1 MKWLTISLVVISF
14 QTIIMA
20 EGDND
25 KVGSSA
31 FKFLNIQTDAHGAA
45 LGGLA
50 AQASGANAL
59 FWNPAGIA
67 GSEGIGVSAGM
78 TQWLVETQVM
88 NAGVVMPM
96 MGGTVGLSLVSV
108 NYGDIMKSGWG
119 EESGQF
125 IFQPNQDSFSATDMS
140 LQASYGRSLSD
151 KFSLGV
157 TAKMISQTID
167 GVNIVPVDDENEP
180 WPFGLAFD
188 IGTQFNTGFRGISMG
203 AVVSNFGPDVGSQ
216 APDSA
221 SYEEFPGMSLPMT
234 FSFGVVGEV
243 IPGLNAGL
251 NVLKQA
257 DMAQEFIFNGEY
269 SVAGLASLRF
279 SYNISNEQQPV
290 SFGLGLG
297 MAGITANIAITTTQ
311 YFDNVMRFGIGYAL

>member
-1 MKWLTISLVVISF
+1 MKSIIKNPMKWLTISLVVISF
-14 QTIIMA
+14 QTMIMA

-96 MGGTVGLSLVSV
+96 MGGTIGLSLVSV
-108 NYGDIMKSGWG
+108 DYGDIMKSGWAG
-119 EESGQF
+119 TTEFVFE
-125 IFQPNQDSFSATDMS
+125 PNQGSFSATDMS
-140 LQASYGRSLSD
+140 LQASYGKSLSD
-151 KFSLGV
+151 KFSLGA
-157 TAKMISQTID
+157 TAKMISQSID
-167 GVNIVPVDDENEP
+167 DVSIS
-180 WPFGLAFD
+180 GLAFD
-188 IGTQFNTGFRGISMG
+188 IGTQFNTGYRGISMG
-203 AVVSNFGPDVGSQ
+203 AVVSNFGPDVDSQ
-216 APDSA
+216 APENA

-234 FSFGVVGEV
+234 FSFGVVGEA

-279 SYNISNEQQPV
+279 SYNISNPQEPM
-290 SFGLGLG
+290 SFGVGLG
-297 MAGITANIAITTTQ
+297 MAGVTANVAITTTQ

>member
-1 MKWLTISLVVISF
+1 MKSIIKNPMKWLTISLVVVSF

-78 TQWLVETQVM
+78 TQWLVETTVM

-108 NYGDIMKSGWG
+108 DYGDIMKSGWG

-125 IFQPNQDSFSATDMS
+125 IFQPNQGSFSATDMS

-151 KFSLGV
+151 KFSLGA
-157 TAKMISQTID
+157 TAKMISQNID
-167 GVNIVPVDDENEP
+167 DVSNN
-180 WPFGLAFD
+180 GLAFD
-188 IGTQFNTGFRGISMG
+188 IGTQFNTGYRGISMG
-203 AVVSNFGPDVGSQ
+203 AVVSNFGPDVDSH
-216 APDSA
+216 APDDA

-234 FSFGVVGEV
+234 FSFGVVGEA

-257 DMAQEFIFNGEY
+257 DMAQEFILNGEY
-269 SVAGLASLRF
+269 SVASLVSLRF
-279 SYNISNEQQPV
+279 SYNISNPQQPM
-290 SFGLGLG
+290 SFGAGLG
-297 MAGITANIAITTTQ
+297 MAGITVNLAISTPQ
-311 YFDNVMRFGIGYAL
+311 HFDPVMRFGIGYAL

>member
-1 MKWLTISLVVISF
+1 MKSIIKNPMKWLTISLVVISF
-14 QTIIMA
+14 QTMIMA

-45 LGGLA
+45 LGGLS

-88 NAGVVMPM
+88 NAGLVMPM
-96 MGGTVGLSLVSV
+96 MGGTIGLSLVSV
-108 NYGDIMKSGWG
+108 DYGDIMKSGWAG
-119 EESGQF
+119 TTEFVFE
-125 IFQPNQDSFSATDMS
+125 PNQGSFSATDMS
-140 LQASYGRSLSD
+140 LQASYGKSLSD
-151 KFSLGV
+151 KFSLGA
-157 TAKMISQTID
+157 TAKMISQKID
-167 GVNIVPVDDENEP
+167 DVSIS
-180 WPFGLAFD
+180 GLAFD
-188 IGTQFNTGFRGISMG
+188 IGTQFNTGYRGISMG
-203 AVVSNFGPDVGSQ
+203 AVVSNFGPDVDSQ
-216 APDSA
+216 APEDA

-234 FSFGVVGEV
+234 FSFGVVGEA

-279 SYNISNEQQPV
+279 SYNISNEQQPM
-290 SFGLGLG
+290 SFGVGLG
-297 MAGITANIAITTTQ
+297 MAGVTANVAISTPQ
-311 YFDNVMRFGIGYAL
+311 HFDPVMRFGIGYAL

>member
-1 MKWLTISLVVISF
+1 MKSIIKNPMKWLTISLVVISF
-14 QTIIMA
+14 QTMIMA

-125 IFQPNQDSFSATDMS
+125 IFQPNQGSFSATDMS
-140 LQASYGRSLSD
+140 LQASYGKSLSD
-151 KFSLGV
+151 KFSLGA
-157 TAKMISQTID
+157 TAKMISQSID
-167 GVNIVPVDDENEP
+167 DVSIS
-180 WPFGLAFD
+180 GLAFD
-188 IGTQFNTGFRGISMG
+188 IGTQFNTGYRGISMG
-203 AVVSNFGPDVGSQ
+203 AVVSNFGPDVDSQ
-216 APDSA
+216 ADADA

-234 FSFGVVGEV
+234 FSFGVVGEA

-279 SYNISNEQQPV
+279 SYNISNPQQPM
-290 SFGLGLG
+290 SFGVGLG
-297 MAGITANIAITTTQ
+297 MAGITANVAVSTPQ
-311 YFDNVMRFGIGYAL
+311 HFDPVIRFGIGYAL

>member
-1 MKWLTISLVVISF
+1 MKSIIKNPMKWLTISLVVISF

-67 GSEGIGVSAGM
+67 GSEGIGFSAGM

-88 NAGVVMPM
+88 NAGLVMPM

-108 NYGDIMKSGWG
+108 DYGDIMKSGWAG
-119 EESGQF
+119 TTEF
-125 IFQPNQDSFSATDMS
+125 IFEPNQSSFTATDMS

-151 KFSLGV
+151 KFSLGA
-157 TAKMISQTID
+157 TAKMISQNID
-167 GVNIVPVDDENEP
+167 DVSIS
-180 WPFGLAFD
+180 GLAFD
-188 IGTQFNTGFRGISMG
+188 IGTQFNTGYRGISMG
-203 AVVSNFGPDVGSQ
+203 AVISNFGPDVDSQ
-216 APDSA
+216 APDDA

-234 FSFGVVGEV
+234 FIFGVVGEA

-279 SYNISNEQQPV
+279 SYNISNPQQPM
-290 SFGLGLG
+290 SFGAGLG
-297 MAGITANIAITTTQ
+297 MAGITANVAFSTTLH
-311 YFDNVMRFGIGYAL
+311 FDPVMRFGIGYAL

>member
-1 MKWLTISLVVISF
+1 MKSIIKNPMKWLTISLVVISF

-78 TQWLVETQVM
+78 TQWLVETTVM

-108 NYGDIMKSGWG
+108 DYGDIMKSGWAG
-119 EESGQF
+119 TTEFVFE
-125 IFQPNQDSFSATDMS
+125 PNQGSFSATDMS

-151 KFSLGV
+151 KFSLGA
-157 TAKMISQTID
+157 TAKMISQNID
-167 GVNIVPVDDENEP
+167 DVSNN
-180 WPFGLAFD
+180 GLAFD
-188 IGTQFNTGFRGISMG
+188 IGTQFNTGYRGISMG
-203 AVVSNFGPDVGSQ
+203 AVISNFGPDVDSQ
-216 APDSA
+216 APDDA

-234 FSFGVVGEV
+234 FSFGVVGEA

-279 SYNISNEQQPV
+279 SYNISNPQQPM
-290 SFGLGLG
+290 SFGAGLG
-297 MAGITANIAITTTQ
+297 MAGITANVAFSTTLH
-311 YFDNVMRFGIGYAL
+311 FDPVMRFGIGYAL

>member
-1 MKWLTISLVVISF
+1 MKSIIKNPMKWLTISLVVISF
-14 QTIIMA
+14 QTMIMA

-67 GSEGIGVSAGM
+67 GSEGMGVSAGM

-88 NAGVVMPM
+88 NAGFVMPM
-96 MGGTVGLSLVSV
+96 MGGTIGLSVVSV
-108 NYGDIMKSGWG
+108 NYGEIMKSGWAG
-119 EESGQF
+119 TTEFVFE
-125 IFQPNQDSFSATDMS
+125 PNQGSFTPTDMS

-151 KFSLGV
+151 KFSLGG
-157 TAKMISQTID
+157 TAKMISQSID
-167 GVNIVPVDDENEP
+167 DVSIS
-180 WPFGLAFD
+180 GLAFD
-188 IGTQFNTGFRGISMG
+188 IGTQFNTGYRGISMG
-203 AVVSNFGPDVGSQ
+203 AVISNFGPDVDSQ
-216 APDSA
+216 APDDA

-234 FSFGVVGEV
+234 FSFGVVGEA

-279 SYNISNEQQPV
+279 SYNISNPQQPM
-290 SFGLGLG
+290 SFGAGLG
-297 MAGITANIAITTTQ
+297 MAGITANFDITTTQ

>member
-1 MKWLTISLVVISF
+1 MKSIIKNPMKWLTISLVVISF

-45 LGGLA
+45 LGGLV

-78 TQWLVETQVM
+78 TQWLVETTVM

-108 NYGDIMKSGWG
+108 DYGDIMKSGWAG
-119 EESGQF
+119 TTEFVFE
-125 IFQPNQDSFSATDMS
+125 PNQGSFSATDMS

-151 KFSLGV
+151 KFSLGA
-157 TAKMISQTID
+157 TAKMISQNID
-167 GVNIVPVDDENEP
+167 DVSNN
-180 WPFGLAFD
+180 GLAFD
-188 IGTQFNTGFRGISMG
+188 IGTQFNTGYRGIRLG
-203 AVVSNFGPDVGSQ
+203 AVVSNFGPDVDSH
-216 APDSA
+216 APDDA

-234 FSFGVVGEV
+234 FSFGVVGEA

-257 DMAQEFIFNGEY
+257 DMAQEFILNGEY
-269 SVAGLASLRF
+269 SVASLVSLRF
-279 SYNISNEQQPV
+279 SYNISNPQQPM
-290 SFGLGLG
+290 SFGAGLG
-297 MAGITANIAITTTQ
+297 MAGITVNLAISTPQ
-311 YFDNVMRFGIGYAL
+311 HFDPVMRFGIGYAL

>member
-1 MKWLTISLVVISF
+1 MKSIIKNPMKWLTISLVVISF
-14 QTIIMA
+14 QTMIMA

-88 NAGVVMPM
+88 NAGLVMPM

-108 NYGDIMKSGWG
+108 DYGDIMKSNWSG
-119 EESGQF
+119 ETLFLFE
-125 IFQPNQDSFSATDMS
+125 PNQGTFSATDMA
-140 LQASYGRSLSD
+140 LQASYGKSLSD
-151 KFSLGV
+151 KFSLGA
-157 TAKMISQTID
+157 TAKMISQNID
-167 GVNIVPVDDENEP
+167 NVSIS
-180 WPFGLAFD
+180 GLAFD
-188 IGTQFNTGFRGISMG
+188 IGTQFNTGYRGISMG
-203 AVVSNFGPDVGSQ
+203 AVVSNFGPDVDSQ
-216 APDSA
+216 ADADA

-234 FSFGVVGEV
+234 FSFGVVGEA

-269 SVAGLASLRF
+269 SVAGLASIRF
-279 SYNISNEQQPV
+279 SYNISNPQQFMSTGV
-290 SFGLGLG
+290 GLGL
-297 MAGITANIAITTTQ
+297 AGVTANVAISMSEH
-311 YFDNVMRFGIGYAL
+311 FDPVMRFGIGYAL

>member
-1 MKWLTISLVVISF
+1 MKSIIKNLMKWLTISLVVISF
-14 QTIIMA
+14 QTMIMA

-88 NAGVVMPM
+88 NAGLVMPM
-96 MGGTVGLSLVSV
+96 MGGTIGLSLVSV
-108 NYGDIMKSGWG
+108 DYGDIMKSGWAG
-119 EESGQF
+119 TTEFVFE
-125 IFQPNQDSFSATDMS
+125 PNQGSFTATDMS
-140 LQASYGRSLSD
+140 LQASYGKSLSD
-151 KFSLGV
+151 KFSLGA
-157 TAKMISQTID
+157 TAKMISQSID
-167 GVNIVPVDDENEP
+167 DVSIS
-180 WPFGLAFD
+180 GLAFD
-188 IGTQFNTGFRGISMG
+188 IGTQFNTGYRGISMG
-203 AVVSNFGPDVGSQ
+203 AVVSNFGPDVDSQ
-216 APDSA
+216 APEDA

-234 FSFGVVGEV
+234 FSFGVVGEA

-279 SYNISNEQQPV
+279 SYNISNPQEPM
-290 SFGLGLG
+290 SFGVGLG
-297 MAGITANIAITTTQ
+297 MAGVTANVAITTTQ

>member
-1 MKWLTISLVVISF
+1 MKSIIKNPMKWLTISLVVISF

-31 FKFLNIQTDAHGAA
+31 YKFLNIQTDAHGAA

-88 NAGVVMPM
+88 IAGFVMPM
-96 MGGTVGLSLVSV
+96 MGGTIGLSVVSV
-108 NYGDIMKSGWG
+108 NYGEIMKSGWAG
-119 EESGQF
+119 TTEFVFE
-125 IFQPNQDSFSATDMS
+125 PNQGSFTPTDMS

-151 KFSLGV
+151 KFSLGG
-157 TAKMISQTID
+157 TAKMISQSID
-167 GVNIVPVDDENEP
+167 DVSIS
-180 WPFGLAFD
+180 GLAFD
-188 IGTQFNTGFRGISMG
+188 IGTQFNTGYRGISMG
-203 AVVSNFGPDVGSQ
+203 AVISNFGPDVVSQ
-216 APDSA
+216 APEEA

-234 FSFGVVGEV
+234 FSFGVVGEA

-279 SYNISNEQQPV
+279 SYNISNPQQPM
-290 SFGLGLG
+290 SFGFGLG
-297 MAGITANIAITTTQ
+297 MAGVTANVAISTPQ
-311 YFDNVMRFGIGYAL
+311 HFDPVMRFGIGYAL

>member
-1 MKWLTISLVVISF
+1 MKSIIKNPMKWLTISLVVISF
-14 QTIIMA
+14 QTMIMA

-78 TQWLVETQVM
+78 TQWLVETTVM

-125 IFQPNQDSFSATDMS
+125 IFQPNQGSFTATDMS
-140 LQASYGRSLSD
+140 LQASYGKSLSD
-151 KFSLGV
+151 KFSLGA
-157 TAKMISQTID
+157 TAKMISQNID
-167 GVNIVPVDDENEP
+167 DVSIS
-180 WPFGLAFD
+180 GLAFD
-188 IGTQFNTGFRGISMG
+188 IGTQFNTGYRGISMG
-203 AVVSNFGPDVGSQ
+203 AVVSNFGPDVDSQ
-216 APDSA
+216 APEDA

-234 FSFGVVGEV
+234 FSFGVVGEA

-269 SVAGLASLRF
+269 SVAGLASVRF
-279 SYNISNEQQPV
+279 SYNISNEQQPM
-290 SFGLGLG
+290 SFGVGLG
-297 MAGITANIAITTTQ
+297 MAGVTANVAISTPQ
-311 YFDNVMRFGIGYAL
+311 HFDPVMRFGIGYAL

>member
-1 MKWLTISLVVISF
+1 MKSIIKNPMKWLTISLVVISF
-14 QTIIMA
+14 QTMIMA

-78 TQWLVETQVM
+78 TQWLVDTQVM
-88 NAGVVMPM
+88 NAGFVMPM
-96 MGGTVGLSLVSV
+96 MGGTIGLSVVSV
-108 NYGDIMKSGWG
+108 NYGEIMKSGWAG
-119 EESGQF
+119 TTEFVFE
-125 IFQPNQDSFSATDMS
+125 PNQGSFTPTDMS

-151 KFSLGV
+151 KFSLGG
-157 TAKMISQTID
+157 TAKMISQSID
-167 GVNIVPVDDENEP
+167 DVSIS
-180 WPFGLAFD
+180 GLAFD
-188 IGTQFNTGFRGISMG
+188 IGTQFNTGYRGISMG
-203 AVVSNFGPDVGSQ
+203 AVISNFGPDVDSQ
-216 APDSA
+216 APDDA

-234 FSFGVVGEV
+234 FSFGVVGEA

-279 SYNISNEQQPV
+279 SYNISNPQQPM
-290 SFGLGLG
+290 SFGAGLG
-297 MAGITANIAITTTQ
+297 MAGITANVAFSTTQ
-311 YFDNVMRFGIGYAL
+311 HFDPVLRFGIGYAL

>member
-1 MKWLTISLVVISF
+1 MKSIIKNPMKWLTISLVVISF

-31 FKFLNIQTDAHGAA
+31 YKFLNIQTDAHGAA

-78 TQWLVETQVM
+78 TQWLVDTQVM

-108 NYGDIMKSGWG
+108 DYGDIMRSGWG

-125 IFQPNQDSFSATDMS
+125 IFQPNQEAFTATDMS

-151 KFSLGV
+151 KFSLGA
-157 TAKMISQTID
+157 TAKRVSQNIDDVTIN
-167 GVNIVPVDDENEP
+167 G
-180 WPFGLAFD
+180 FAFD
-188 IGTQFNTGFRGISMG
+188 IGTQFNTGYRGISMG
-203 AVVSNFGPDVGSQ
+203 AVVSNFGPDVASQ
-216 APDSA
+216 APEDV

-234 FSFGVVGEV
+234 FSFGVVGEA
-243 IPGLNAGL
+243 IAGLNAGL

-257 DMAQEFIFNGEY
+257 DMAQEFIVNGEY
-269 SVAGLASLRF
+269 SLMGLASARF
-279 SYNISNEQQPV
+279 SYNISNPQQPM
-290 SFGLGLG
+290 SFGVGLGL
-297 MAGITANIAITTTQ
+297 AGISADVAITTTQ
-311 YFDNVMRFGIGYAL
+311 YFDNVMRFGIGYSF

>member
-1 MKWLTISLVVISF
+1 MKSIIKNPMKWLTISLVVISF
-14 QTIIMA
+14 QTMIMA

-67 GSEGIGVSAGM
+67 GSEGMGVSAGM

-96 MGGTVGLSLVSV
+96 MGGTVGLSMVSV
-108 NYGDIMKSGWG
+108 DYGDIMKSGWAG
-119 EESGQF
+119 TSEFVFE
-125 IFQPNQDSFSATDMS
+125 PNQGSFKATDMS
-140 LQASYGRSLSD
+140 LQASYGKSLSD
-151 KFSLGV
+151 KFSLGA
-157 TAKMISQTID
+157 TAKMISQSID
-167 GVNIVPVDDENEP
+167 DVSISGV
-180 WPFGLAFD
+180 AFD
-188 IGTQFNTGFRGISMG
+188 IGTQFNTGYRGISMG
-203 AVVSNFGPDVGSQ
+203 AVVSNFGPDVDSQ
-216 APDSA
+216 APEDA

-234 FSFGVVGEV
+234 FSFGVVGEA

-269 SVAGLASLRF
+269 SVAGLASIRF
-279 SYNISNEQQPV
+279 SYNISNPQQFMSTGV
-290 SFGLGLG
+290 GLGV
-297 MAGITANIAITTTQ
+297 AGVTANIAISISEH
-311 YFDNVMRFGIGYAL
+311 FDPVMRFGIGYAL

>member
-1 MKWLTISLVVISF
+1 MKSIIKNPMKWLTISLVVISF

-45 LGGLA
+45 LGGLV

-78 TQWLVETQVM
+78 TQWLVETTVM

-108 NYGDIMKSGWG
+108 DYGDIMKSGWAG
-119 EESGQF
+119 TTEFVFE
-125 IFQPNQDSFSATDMS
+125 PNQGSFSATDMS

-151 KFSLGV
+151 KFSLGA
-157 TAKMISQTID
+157 TAKMISQNID
-167 GVNIVPVDDENEP
+167 DVSNN
-180 WPFGLAFD
+180 GLAFD
-188 IGTQFNTGFRGISMG
+188 IGTQFNTGYRGISMG
-203 AVVSNFGPDVGSQ
+203 AVVSNFGPDVDSH
-216 APDSA
+216 APDDA

-234 FSFGVVGEV
+234 FSFGVVGEA

-269 SVAGLASLRF
+269 SVASLVSLRF
-279 SYNISNEQQPV
+279 SYNISNPQQPM
-290 SFGLGLG
+290 SFGAGLG
-297 MAGITANIAITTTQ
+297 MAGITVNLAISTPQ
-311 YFDNVMRFGIGYAL
+311 HFDPVMRFGIGYAL

>member
-1 MKWLTISLVVISF
+1 MKSIIKNPMKWLTISLVVISF

-78 TQWLVETQVM
+78 TQWLVETTVM

-108 NYGDIMKSGWG
+108 DYGDIMKSGWAG
-119 EESGQF
+119 TTEFVFE
-125 IFQPNQDSFSATDMS
+125 PNQGSFSATDMS

-151 KFSLGV
+151 KFSLGA
-157 TAKMISQTID
+157 TAKMISQNID
-167 GVNIVPVDDENEP
+167 DVSNN
-180 WPFGLAFD
+180 GLAFD
-188 IGTQFNTGFRGISMG
+188 IGTQFNTGYRGISMG
-203 AVVSNFGPDVGSQ
+203 AVVSNFGPDVDSH
-216 APDSA
+216 APDDA

-234 FSFGVVGEV
+234 FSFGVVGEA

-269 SVAGLASLRF
+269 SVASLVSLRF
-279 SYNISNEQQPV
+279 SYNISNPQQPM
-290 SFGLGLG
+290 SFGAGLG
-297 MAGITANIAITTTQ
+297 MAGITVNLAISTPQ
-311 YFDNVMRFGIGYAL
+311 HFDPVMRFGIGYAL

>member
-1 MKWLTISLVVISF
+1 MKSIIKNPMKWLTISLVVISF

-67 GSEGIGVSAGM
+67 GSEGMGVSAGM

-88 NAGVVMPM
+88 NAGFVMPM
-96 MGGTVGLSLVSV
+96 MGGTIGLSVVSV
-108 NYGDIMKSGWG
+108 NYGEIMKSGWAG
-119 EESGQF
+119 TTEFVFE
-125 IFQPNQDSFSATDMS
+125 PNQGSFTPTDMS

-151 KFSLGV
+151 KFSLGG
-157 TAKMISQTID
+157 TAKMISQSID
-167 GVNIVPVDDENEP
+167 DVSIS
-180 WPFGLAFD
+180 GLAFD
-188 IGTQFNTGFRGISMG
+188 IGTQFNTGYRGISMG
-203 AVVSNFGPDVGSQ
+203 AVISNFGPDVDSQ
-216 APDSA
+216 APDDA

-234 FSFGVVGEV
+234 FSFGVVGEA

-279 SYNISNEQQPV
+279 SYNISNPQQPM
-290 SFGLGLG
+290 SFGAGLG
-297 MAGITANIAITTTQ
+297 MAGITANVAFSTTLH
-311 YFDNVMRFGIGYAL
+311 FDPVMRFGIGYAL

>member
-1 MKWLTISLVVISF
+1 MKSIIKNPMKWLTISLVVISF
-14 QTIIMA
+14 QTMIMA

-108 NYGDIMKSGWG
+108 DYGDIMKSGWAG
-119 EESGQF
+119 TTEFVFE
-125 IFQPNQDSFSATDMS
+125 PNQGSFSATDMS
-140 LQASYGRSLSD
+140 LQASYGKSLSD
-151 KFSLGV
+151 KFSLGA
-157 TAKMISQTID
+157 TAKMISQNID
-167 GVNIVPVDDENEP
+167 DVSIS
-180 WPFGLAFD
+180 GLAFD
-188 IGTQFNTGFRGISMG
+188 IGTQFNTDYRGISMG
-203 AVVSNFGPDVGSQ
+203 AVVSNFGPDVDSQ
-216 APDSA
+216 APEDA

-279 SYNISNEQQPV
+279 SYNISNEQQPM
-290 SFGLGLG
+290 SFGVGLG
-297 MAGITANIAITTTQ
+297 MAGVTANVAISTPQ
-311 YFDNVMRFGIGYAL
+311 HFDPVMRFGIGYAL

>member
-1 MKWLTISLVVISF
+1 LTISLVVISF
-14 QTIIMA
+14 QTMIMA

-78 TQWLVETQVM
+78 TQWLVETTVM

-108 NYGDIMKSGWG
+108 DYGDIMKSGWAG
-119 EESGQF
+119 TTEFVFE
-125 IFQPNQDSFSATDMS
+125 PNQGKFQATDVAM
-140 LQASYGRSLSD
+140 QASFGRSLSD
-151 KFSLGV
+151 KFSLGA
-157 TAKMISQTID
+157 TAKIISQNID
-167 GVNIVPVDDENEP
+167 DVSIS
-180 WPFGLAFD
+180 GLAFD
-188 IGTQFNTGFRGISMG
+188 IGTQFNTGYRGISMG
-203 AVVSNFGPDVGSQ
+203 AVVSNFGPDVDSQ
-216 APDSA
+216 APDDV

-234 FSFGVVGEV
+234 FSFGVVGEA

-269 SVAGLASLRF
+269 SVAGLASIRF
-279 SYNISNEQQPV
+279 SYNISNPQQPMSTGV
-290 SFGLGLG
+290 GLGV
-297 MAGITANIAITTTQ
+297 AGVTANVAISISEH
-311 YFDNVMRFGIGYAL
+311 FDPVMRFGIGYAL

>member
-1 MKWLTISLVVISF
+1 MKSIIKNPMKWLTISLVVISF
-14 QTIIMA
+14 QTMIMA

-78 TQWLVETQVM
+78 TQWLVETTVM

-96 MGGTVGLSLVSV
+96 MGGTIGLSLVSV
-108 NYGDIMKSGWG
+108 DYGEIMKSGWAG
-119 EESGQF
+119 TSEFVFE
-125 IFQPNQDSFSATDMS
+125 PNQGSFTPTDMS

-151 KFSLGV
+151 KFSLGA
-157 TAKMISQTID
+157 TAKIISQNID
-167 GVNIVPVDDENEP
+167 DVSIS
-180 WPFGLAFD
+180 GLAFD
-188 IGTQFNTGFRGISMG
+188 IGTQFNTGYRGISMG
-203 AVVSNFGPDVGSQ
+203 AVISNFGPDVVSQ
-216 APDSA
+216 APEEA

-234 FSFGVVGEV
+234 FSFGVVGEA

-279 SYNISNEQQPV
+279 SYNISNPQQPM
-290 SFGLGLG
+290 SFGAGLG
-297 MAGITANIAITTTQ
+297 MAGITANVAFSTTLH
-311 YFDNVMRFGIGYAL
+311 FDPVMRFGIGYAL

>member
-1 MKWLTISLVVISF
+1 MNSIIKNTMKWLTISLVVVSF
-14 QTIIMA
+14 QSMILA

-67 GSEGIGVSAGM
+67 GSEGMGFNAGM

-88 NAGVVMPM
+88 NAGFVMPM
-96 MGGTVGLSLVSV
+96 MGGVVGLSLVSI
-108 NYGDIMKSGWG
+108 NYGDIMRSGWAG
-119 EESGQF
+119 TTEFVFE
-125 IFQPNQDSFSATDMS
+125 PNQEAFQASDVA

-151 KFSLGV
+151 KFSLGG
-157 TAKMISQTID
+157 TAKMITQSIDDVTI
-167 GVNIVPVDDENEP
+167 N
-180 WPFGLAFD
+180 GLAFD
-188 IGTQFNTGFRGISMG
+188 IGTQFNTGYRGIRMG
-203 AVVSNFGPDVGSQ
+203 AVISNFGPDVASQ
-216 APDSA
+216 APEDV

-234 FSFGVVGEV
+234 FSFGVVGEA
-243 IPGLNAGL
+243 IAGLNAGL

-257 DMAQEFIFNGEY
+257 DMAQEFIVNGEY
-269 SVAGLASLRF
+269 SLMGLASARF
-279 SYNISNEQQPV
+279 SYNISNPQQPM
-290 SFGLGLG
+290 SFGVGLGL
-297 MAGITANIAITTTQ
+297 AGISADVAITTTQ
-311 YFDNVMRFGIGYAL
+311 YFDNVMRFGIGYSF

>member
-1 MKWLTISLVVISF
+1 MKSIIKNPMKWLTISLVVISF
-14 QTIIMA
+14 QTMIMA

-67 GSEGIGVSAGM
+67 GSEGMGVSAGM

-88 NAGVVMPM
+88 NAGFVMPM
-96 MGGTVGLSLVSV
+96 MGGTIGLSVVSV
-108 NYGDIMKSGWG
+108 NYGEIMKSGWAG
-119 EESGQF
+119 TTEFVFE
-125 IFQPNQDSFSATDMS
+125 PNQGSFTPTDMS

-151 KFSLGV
+151 KFSLGG
-157 TAKMISQTID
+157 TAKMISQSID
-167 GVNIVPVDDENEP
+167 NVSIS
-180 WPFGLAFD
+180 GLAFD
-188 IGTQFNTGFRGISMG
+188 IGTQFNTGYRGISMG
-203 AVVSNFGPDVGSQ
+203 AVISNFGPDVDSQ
-216 APDSA
+216 APDDA

-234 FSFGVVGEV
+234 FSFGVVGEA

-279 SYNISNEQQPV
+279 SYNISNPQQPM
-290 SFGLGLG
+290 SFGAGLG
-297 MAGITANIAITTTQ
+297 MAGITANVAFSTTLH
-311 YFDNVMRFGIGYAL
+311 FDPVMRFGIGYAL

>member
-14 QTIIMA
+14 QTMIMA

-67 GSEGIGVSAGM
+67 GSEGIGFSGGM
-78 TQWLVETQVM
+78 TQWLVETTVM
-88 NAGVVMPM
+88 NAGVIMPM

-108 NYGDIMKSGWG
+108 DYGDIMKSGWAG
-119 EESGQF
+119 TTEFVFE
-125 IFQPNQDSFSATDMS
+125 PNQGSFTATDMS
-140 LQASYGRSLSD
+140 LQASYGKSLSD
-151 KFSLGV
+151 KFSLGA
-157 TAKMISQTID
+157 TAKMISQNID
-167 GVNIVPVDDENEP
+167 DVSIS
-180 WPFGLAFD
+180 GLAFD
-188 IGTQFNTGFRGISMG
+188 IGTQFNTGYRGISMG
-203 AVVSNFGPDVGSQ
+203 AVVSNFGPDVDSQ
-216 APDSA
+216 APEDA

-234 FSFGVVGEV
+234 FSFGVVGEA

-269 SVAGLASLRF
+269 SVADIASLRF
-279 SYNISNEQQPV
+279 SYNISNPQEPM
-290 SFGLGLG
+290 SFGVGLG
-297 MAGITANIAITTTQ
+297 MAGVTANVAITTTQ

>member
-1 MKWLTISLVVISF
+1 MKSIIKNPMKWLTISLVVISF
-14 QTIIMA
+14 QTITMA

-78 TQWLVETQVM
+78 TQWLVETTVM

-96 MGGTVGLSLVSV
+96 MGGTIGLSLVSV
-108 NYGDIMKSGWG
+108 DYGEIMKSGWAG
-119 EESGQF
+119 TSEFVFE
-125 IFQPNQDSFSATDMS
+125 PNQGSFTPTDMS

-151 KFSLGV
+151 KFSLGA
-157 TAKMISQTID
+157 TAKMISQNID
-167 GVNIVPVDDENEP
+167 DVSIS
-180 WPFGLAFD
+180 GLAFD
-188 IGTQFNTGFRGISMG
+188 IGTQFNTGYRGISMG
-203 AVVSNFGPDVGSQ
+203 AVISNFGPDVDSQ
-216 APDSA
+216 APEEA

-234 FSFGVVGEV
+234 FSFGVVGEA

-279 SYNISNEQQPV
+279 SYNISNPQQPM
-290 SFGLGLG
+290 SFGAGLG
-297 MAGITANIAITTTQ
+297 MAGITANVAFSTTLH
-311 YFDNVMRFGIGYAL
+311 FDPVMRFGIGYAL

>member
-14 QTIIMA
+14 QTMIMA

-67 GSEGIGVSAGM
+67 GSEGMGVSAGM
-78 TQWLVETQVM
+78 TQWLVETKVM
-88 NAGVVMPM
+88 NAGFVMPM
-96 MGGTVGLSLVSV
+96 MGGTIGLSVVSV
-108 NYGDIMKSGWG
+108 NYGEIMKSGWAG
-119 EESGQF
+119 TTEFVFE
-125 IFQPNQDSFSATDMS
+125 PNQGSFTPTDMS

-151 KFSLGV
+151 KFSLGG
-157 TAKMISQTID
+157 TAKMISQSID
-167 GVNIVPVDDENEP
+167 DVSIS
-180 WPFGLAFD
+180 GLAFD
-188 IGTQFNTGFRGISMG
+188 IGTQFNTGYRGISMG
-203 AVVSNFGPDVGSQ
+203 AVISNFGPDVDSQ
-216 APDSA
+216 APDDA

-234 FSFGVVGEV
+234 FSFGVVGEA

-279 SYNISNEQQPV
+279 SYNISNEQQPM
-290 SFGLGLG
+290 SFGFGLG
-297 MAGITANIAITTTQ
+297 MAGVTANVAISTPQ
-311 YFDNVMRFGIGYAL
+311 HFDPVMRFGIGYAL

>member
-1 MKWLTISLVVISF
+1 MKSIIKNPMKWLTISLVVISF
-14 QTIIMA
+14 QTMIMA

-88 NAGVVMPM
+88 NAGAVMPM
-96 MGGTVGLSLVSV
+96 MGGTIGLSLVSV

-125 IFQPNQDSFSATDMS
+125 IFQPNQDSFTATDMS
-140 LQASYGRSLSD
+140 LQASYGKSLSD
-151 KFSLGV
+151 KFSLGA
-157 TAKMISQTID
+157 TAKMISQKID
-167 GVNIVPVDDENEP
+167 DVSIS
-180 WPFGLAFD
+180 GLAFD
-188 IGTQFNTGFRGISMG
+188 IGTQFNTGYRGISMG
-203 AVVSNFGPDVGSQ
+203 AVVSNFGPDVDSQ
-216 APDSA
+216 APEDA

-234 FSFGVVGEV
+234 FSFGVVGEA

-290 SFGLGLG
+290 SFGVGLG
-297 MAGITANIAITTTQ
+297 VAGVTANVAISTPQ
-311 YFDNVMRFGIGYAL
+311 HFDPVMRFGIGYAL

>member
-14 QTIIMA
+14 QTMIMA

-78 TQWLVETQVM
+78 TQWLVETTVM

-125 IFQPNQDSFSATDMS
+125 IFQPNQDSFTATDMS
-140 LQASYGRSLSD
+140 LQASYGKSLSD
-151 KFSLGV
+151 KFSLGA
-157 TAKMISQTID
+157 TAKMISQKID
-167 GVNIVPVDDENEP
+167 DVSIS
-180 WPFGLAFD
+180 GLAFD
-188 IGTQFNTGFRGISMG
+188 IGTQFNTGYRGISMG
-203 AVVSNFGPDVGSQ
+203 AVVSNFGPDVDSQ
-216 APDSA
+216 APEDA

-234 FSFGVVGEV
+234 FSFGVVGEA

-279 SYNISNEQQPV
+279 SYNISNEQQPM
-290 SFGLGLG
+290 SFGFGLG
-297 MAGITANIAITTTQ
+297 MAGVTANVAISTPQ
-311 YFDNVMRFGIGYAL
+311 HFDPVMRFGIGYAL